1 MPKPTREFTT
11 SGGHKLVLYEY
22 ITGAEYW
29 QIKSIYARALSKG
42 TGDAETSLEAE
53 KKGFELA
60 ITSFDG
66 SPDGIADKV
75 LNLPVT
81 EYREVYE
88 QVLPIIEGKKKSE
101 TP

>member
-29 QIKSIYARALSKG
+29 QIKSIYARAAAKG
-42 TGDAETSLEAE
+42 ADDAETTLQAE
-53 KKGFELA
+53 KTGFELA
-60 ITSFDG
+60 IASFDG
-66 SPDGIADKV
+66 SSEGIADKV
-75 LNLPVT
+75 LNLPVA

-101 TP
+101 NS